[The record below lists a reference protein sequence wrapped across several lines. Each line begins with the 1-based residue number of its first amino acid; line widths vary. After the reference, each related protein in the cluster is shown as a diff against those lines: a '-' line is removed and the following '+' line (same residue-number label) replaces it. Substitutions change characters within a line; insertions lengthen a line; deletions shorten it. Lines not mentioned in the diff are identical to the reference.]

1 MQMLAK
7 VISRKEIRAGI
18 KLYLEAFQS
27 RVEHHFSCFCLY
39 TMWYALAVSKRG
51 LKHA

>member
-18 KLYLEAFQS
+18 KLHLEAFHS
-27 RVEHHFSCFCLY
+27 RVEHHFSFFFVFVPCGMFL
-39 TMWYALAVSKRG
+39 LLVSVD
-51 LKHA
+51 